1 MATSKT
7 GRTTKTSRARK
18 STKPKDDGMKD
29 IMKHF
34 EDIRDDI
41 VNLSNKIGMTKKSH
55 FTKLSEDVAKKV
67 SDSTAEIMKN
77 SADVLNKATKVMQFA
92 AMGAVEG
99 GKKALEENEKPK
111 PKRRTAGTARKTT
124 KRAPAKTTKRPAAK
138 TTRKPAAKK
147 TTKRSA
153 KK

>member
-1 MATSKT
+1 MATRKT

-18 STKPKDDGMKD
+18 STKQDDSLQDIMAHFEEIKDDML
-29 IMKHF
+29 
-34 EDIRDDI
+34 
-41 VNLSNKIGMTKKSH
+41 NLSKKIGMTKKSH

-67 SDSTAEIMKN
+67 SDSTADIMKN

-92 AMGAVEG
+92 ALGAVEG

-111 PKRRTAGTARKTT
+111 PKRRTTARKTT
-124 KRAPAKTTKRPAAK
+124 KRSSAKTTKSAAAK

-147 TTKRSA
+147 TTKRATKSRA
-153 KK
+153 

>member
-7 GRTTKTSRARK
+7 GRTAKTSRARK
-18 STKPKDDGMKD
+18 STKPKDKSMQD
-29 IMKHF
+29 IMQHF

-41 VNLSNKIGMTKKSH
+41 INLSNKIGMTRKSH

-67 SDSTAEIMKN
+67 SDSTADIMKN

-92 AMGAVEG
+92 ALGAVEG

-111 PKRRTAGTARKTT
+111 RRAASKPRKTT
-124 KRAPAKTTKRPAAK
+124 KRAATKTTKR
-138 TTRKPAAKK
+138 TTAKK
-147 TTKRSA
+147 TTKRAA
-153 KK
+153 KR